1 MRSALSSSV
10 SIQGVSGTNI
20 ELFVTLGLIALIFAG
35 LWKVFEKAGKPGW
48 AAIIPIYN
56 LYVLVKVSGNA
67 WYWFALFFVPV
78 INFFATLKVSIDIA
92 GKFIDIL
99 LRLKAEESRGWD
111 IRVYSLPPLS
121 EVGILGRGHR
131 GGLLAVP
138 TSRYSYLRPIWTK
151 TRSYFR

>member
-1 MRSALSSSV
+1 LMRSALSSSI
-10 SIQGVSGTNI
+10 SIEGTGSTNI
-20 ELFVTLGLIALIFAG
+20 ELFVTLGLIVLIFVG

-92 GKFIDIL
+92 GKFN
-99 LRLKAEESRGWD
+99 K
-111 IRVYSLPPLS
+111 
-121 EVGILGRGHR
+121 GILFGLGLTFISFIFYPLLGF
-131 GGLLAVP
+131 GGYQYNDTTGSAESVA
-138 TSRYSYLRPIWTK
+138 
-151 TRSYFR
+151 

>member
-1 MRSALSSSV
+1 MRSALSSSI
-10 SIQGVSGTNI
+10 SIEGTGSTNI
-20 ELFVTLGLIALIFAG
+20 ELFVTLGLIVLIFVG

-92 GKFIDIL
+92 GKFN
-99 LRLKAEESRGWD
+99 K
-111 IRVYSLPPLS
+111 
-121 EVGILGRGHR
+121 GILFGLGLTFISFIFYPLLGF
-131 GGLLAVP
+131 GGYQYNDTTGSAESVA
-138 TSRYSYLRPIWTK
+138 
-151 TRSYFR
+151 

>member
-10 SIQGVSGTNI
+10 SIQGASSTNI
-20 ELFVTLGLIALIFAG
+20 ELFVTLGLIILIFAG

-78 INFFATLKVSIDIA
+78 INFFATLKVSIDVA
-92 GKFIDIL
+92 GKFN
-99 LRLKAEESRGWD
+99 K
-111 IRVYSLPPLS
+111 
-121 EVGILGRGHR
+121 GILFGLGLTFISFVFYPLLGF
-131 GGLLAVP
+131 GGYQYNDA
-138 TSRYSYLRPIWTK
+138 TSSTE
-151 TRSYFR
+151 SMA

>member
-10 SIQGVSGTNI
+10 SIQGTSSTNI
-20 ELFVTLGLIALIFAG
+20 ELFVTLGLIILIFAG

-78 INFFATLKVSIDIA
+78 INFFATLKVSIDVA
-92 GKFIDIL
+92 GKFN
-99 LRLKAEESRGWD
+99 K
-111 IRVYSLPPLS
+111 
-121 EVGILGRGHR
+121 GILFGLGLTFISFVFYPLLGF
-131 GGLLAVP
+131 GGYQYNDA
-138 TSRYSYLRPIWTK
+138 TSSTE
-151 TRSYFR
+151 SMA

>member
-1 MRSALSSSV
+1 MRSALGSSI
-10 SIQGVSGTNI
+10 SIEGTGSTNI
-20 ELFVTLGLIALIFAG
+20 ELFVTLGLIVLIFVG

-92 GKFIDIL
+92 GKFN
-99 LRLKAEESRGWD
+99 K
-111 IRVYSLPPLS
+111 
-121 EVGILGRGHR
+121 GILFGLGLTFISFIFYPLLGF
-131 GGLLAVP
+131 GGYQYNDAT
-138 TSRYSYLRPIWTK
+138 TSPEGMT
-151 TRSYFR
+151 